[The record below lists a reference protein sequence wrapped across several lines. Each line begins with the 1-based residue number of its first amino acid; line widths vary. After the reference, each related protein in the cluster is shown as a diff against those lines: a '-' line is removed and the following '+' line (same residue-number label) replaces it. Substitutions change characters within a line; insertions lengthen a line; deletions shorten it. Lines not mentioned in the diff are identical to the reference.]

1 MHTNQTSNGE
11 IIKFA
16 QHENL
21 NQNFSE
27 KKEKKGKEKK
37 SAKKSNRLALT
48 PHQWKILNKSL
59 FFNKEIINVESILK
73 TSTNWSKKMAKSR
86 SRKDSTK
93 KKKRFWHIIEK
104 RWPFICRWSYLR
116 RLIHHLRKAHGS
128 DGTLFL
134 SHN

>member
-1 MHTNQTSNGE
+1 MHTNQTCNGE

-59 FFNKEIINVESILK
+59 FFNKEIINVDSILK

-93 KKKRFWHIIEK
+93 KKKRF
-104 RWPFICRWSYLR
+104 
-116 RLIHHLRKAHGS
+116 
-128 DGTLFL
+128 
-134 SHN
+134 

>member
-73 TSTNWSKKMAKSR
+73 TSANWSKKMAKSR

-93 KKKRFWHIIEK
+93 KKKKVLTH
-104 RWPFICRWSYLR
+104 CREEVTIYMSVVLPPS
-116 RLIHHLRKAHGS
+116 AHPPPTES
-128 DGTLFL
+128 TRQ
-134 SHN
+134 